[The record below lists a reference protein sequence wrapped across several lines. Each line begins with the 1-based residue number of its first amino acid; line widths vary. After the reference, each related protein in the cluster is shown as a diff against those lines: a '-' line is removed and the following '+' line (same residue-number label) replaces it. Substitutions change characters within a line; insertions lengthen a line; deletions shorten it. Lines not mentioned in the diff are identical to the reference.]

1 MVSMETIL
9 VVLLVSAFLLGV
21 KLLIDLIKHRTRK
34 VDVFRR

>member
-21 KLLIDLIKHRTRK
+21 KLLIDLIKHRNRK
-34 VDVFRR
+34 VDVSRR